1 MSIVNVS
8 KSDIIER
15 LSKELKKLNE
25 LKAPAWAQF
34 AKTGAHTERPP
45 TNPDWWFVRA
55 ASILVKLTELGP
67 VGVSKLRV
75 KYGGRKNR
83 GMAPEKFKKSG
94 GKIIRLQLQ
103 QLEKCGFAKQ
113 ATKGLHKGRVIT
125 PKGTS
130 FVEKITYQ
138 IMKENNIV
146 FPKKTTQHSNTAE
159 KTTEETIEEKT
170 TEAQATLTGE
180 IATPVEDQKS
190 KKPRKSKKKAEEMP
204 KEKTETKN
212 E

>member
-1 MSIVNVS
+1 MSVVNVS
-8 KSDIIER
+8 KSDIIDR

-75 KYGGRKNR
+75 KYGGKKNR

-103 QLEKCGFAKQ
+103 QLEKAGFAKQ
-113 ATKGLHKGRVIT
+113 ATKGLHKGRIIT

-130 FVEKITYQ
+130 FVEKISYQ
-138 IMKENNIV
+138 LMKENNIV
-146 FPKKTTQHSNTAE
+146 LPQKNSAQHTHSAE
-159 KTTEETIEEKT
+159 KNTEEKPA
-170 TEAQATLTGE
+170 EAQATLTGE
-180 IATPVEDQKS
+180 IATPIEDQKL
-190 KKPRKSKKKAEEMP
+190 KKPRKSKKKVEEP
-204 KEKTETKN
+204 AQEITETKN